1 MHVVVAGSHG
11 LVGSALVARLTT
23 AGHRVRRLV
32 RRPAESSREIG
43 WDPYRDALDPAD
55 LRGVDA
61 VVNLGGA
68 GIGDHL
74 WTPAYRR
81 TILRSR
87 TVPTGLLARTLAGMD
102 DGPSILLQASAVGF
116 YGDRAAE
123 PLTEASAAG
132 QGFLADVVRAW
143 EGATA
148 PAEGHGIR
156 TVHLRTGML
165 LAPDGGALGR
175 LLPVLRLGLGG
186 PLGSGANLWSWIT
199 LHDHVRALEHLLT
212 TPVVGPVNLTGPAP
226 ATQREVV
233 RAIAG
238 AINRPAA
245 LAVPAPLLRLVLRD
259 MADELL
265 LSSQKALPTVLEDSG
280 FTWDHPELEDATA
293 WLIRR
298 P

>member
-11 LVGSALVARLTT
+11 LIGSTLIAHLTA

-32 RRPAESSREIG
+32 RHPAASSREIS
-43 WDPYRDALDPAD
+43 WDPYHDVLDPAD

-74 WTPAYRR
+74 WTPTYRR

-87 TVPTGLLARTLAGMD
+87 TVPTDLLARTLAKMD
-102 DGPSILLQASAVGF
+102 DGPTVLLQASAVGF
-116 YGDRAAE
+116 YGDRHVEA
-123 PLTEASAAG
+123 LTEASAPG
-132 QGFLADVVRAW
+132 HGFLADVVRAW
-143 EGATA
+143 EASTA
-148 PAEGHGIR
+148 PADGHGIR
-156 TVHLRTGML
+156 TVHLRTGIL

-175 LLPVLRLGLGG
+175 LLPILRLGLGG
-186 PLGSGANLWSWIT
+186 PLGNGKNLWSWIT

-212 TPVVGPVNLTGPAP
+212 TPVVGPVNLTGPSP
-226 ATQREVV
+226 ATQRDVV
-233 RAIAG
+233 RAVAR

-245 LAVPAPLLRLVLRD
+245 VAVPAPLLRLVLRD

-280 FTWDHPELEDATA
+280 FVWDHPGLEEAAA
-293 WLIRR
+293 WLTRR

>member
-1 MHVVVAGSHG
+1 MQVVVAGSHG
-11 LVGSALVARLTT
+11 LIGSALVARLTT

-32 RRPAESSREIG
+32 RHPAASSREIS
-43 WDPYRDALDPAD
+43 WDPYHDVLDPAD

-74 WTPAYRR
+74 WTPDYRR

-87 TVPTGLLARTLAGMD
+87 TVPTGLLARTIAEMD
-102 DGPSILLQASAVGF
+102 DGPTVLLQASAVGF
-116 YGDRAAE
+116 YGDRGSD
-123 PLTEASAAG
+123 PLTEASAPG
-132 QGFLADVVRAW
+132 EGFLADVVRAW
-143 EGATA
+143 EASTA
-148 PAEGHGIR
+148 PADGHGIR

-175 LLPVLRLGLGG
+175 LLPILRLGLGG
-186 PLGSGANLWSWIT
+186 PLGRGDNLWSWTT
-199 LHDHVRALEHLLT
+199 LHDHVRALEHLLM
-212 TPVVGPVNLTGPAP
+212 TPVVGPVNLTGPSP

-233 RAIAG
+233 TAVASAIH
-238 AINRPAA
+238 RPAR

-265 LSSQKALPTVLEDSG
+265 LSSQRALPTVLADSG
-280 FTWDHPELEDATA
+280 FVWEQRSLEDATS
-293 WLIRR
+293 WLTQRV
-298 P
+298 